1 MESRCILSQGPQH
14 LFIRRPHDLIHFA
27 RELDTRA
34 LAVAA
39 ETLMNNAA

>member
-1 MESRCILSQGPQH
+1 MESRRILRQRAQH

-27 RELDTRA
+27 RELHTRA